1 MQALRMSSKARQ
13 NCTVGEIVNLM
24 SVDAQRLMDVV
35 TYLYAIYT
43 TPIQITLALILLYK
57 YLGPSVFAGFGIMVL
72 LIPLNFVVAGQGRRY
87 QVCMSVE
94 LIGQIFRC
102 FESSHLFSLTFPIK
116 GAFYYFITSWCRV
129 LIESFGV
136 QIT

>member
-72 LIPLNFVVAGQGRRY
+72 LIPLNFVVAGQGQRY

-94 LIGQIFRC
+94 LFGQIF
-102 FESSHLFSLTFPIK
+102 
-116 GAFYYFITSWCRV
+116 
-129 LIESFGV
+129 
-136 QIT
+136 

>member
-1 MQALRMSSKARQ
+1 MHSCMQALRMSSKARQ

-87 QVCMSVE
+87 QVCMSVDWPNFLNL
-94 LIGQIFRC
+94 LIC
-102 FESSHLFSLTFPIK
+102 SHFSYSVIK
-116 GAFYYFITSWCRV
+116 GAFYYFITSWCSV
-129 LIESFGV
+129 
-136 QIT
+136 IT